1 MRKIVVAISLF
12 YACLLGPNAIAAPKA
27 PPVVKINLE
36 VTVFEGGKVEVRHG
50 GPRGGH
56 RAEHARPEHPCWGKK
71 SNKKSKSGCSHCDRA
86 SCRGKQCRKADGG
99 AHRPHGDSKGHGKH
113 RAHENRPHA
122 GPQGAHHHPH
132 VMKKFDAD
140 GDGQFSQSEKNSMKN
155 AWAKMI
161 VARMDND
168 RDGKLTVDEIPA
180 QMRDKFPKVDANNDS
195 YVDSKELGAAMARR
209 MKQMKSGGKAKK
221 DAKTARPERGEMFFK
236 RLDANQDGKVSRQEI
251 PAGRKEMLGKV
262 DANRDGSID
271 LEELRIAMAKRSK
284 QKGTEAKGSKQGRGK
299 VVAKIAE
306 AIMQLDGNSDG
317 RLNADEVAPRLKSKF
332 SDLDK
337 NGDGYLDKREVKQQV
352 KRRMQQERAASE
364 LRQPTAEQS
373 ADSRAEEVGA
383 VASASPSGPE

>member
-1 MRKIVVAISLF
+1 MRTIAVALSLF
-12 YACLLGPNAIAAPKA
+12 LAITLGSNAMAAPKA
-27 PPVVKINLE
+27 SPVVKINLE

-50 GPRGGH
+50 GPRGGP
-56 RAEHARPEHPCWGKK
+56 RAAHPGHEHSGWQKK
-71 SNKKSKSGCSHCDRA
+71 SNKKGKSWCSRCESA
-86 SCRGKQCRKADGG
+86 ACRGGQCRKATGG
-99 AHRPHGDSKGHGKH
+99 PHRPHGDSKGHGKH
-113 RAHENRPHA
+113 RAHQRGTHA
-122 GPQGAHHHPH
+122 GPQGAHPHPGG
-132 VMKKFDAD
+132 MEKFDSD
-140 GDGQFSQSEKNSMKN
+140 GDGQFSPSEKKSMKN

-161 VARMDND
+161 VARIDKD

-180 QMRDKFPKVDANNDS
+180 QMRDKFSKVDSNNDH
-195 YVDSKELGAAMARR
+195 YIDSKELGAAMAKR
-209 MKQMKSGGKAKK
+209 MKQMKSGGKANKETK
-221 DAKTARPERGEMFFK
+221 PTNLDRGEMFFK

-271 LEELRIAMAKRSK
+271 REELRIAMAKRSK
-284 QKGTEAKGSKQGRGK
+284 QKGPEAKGSKQGRGK

-317 RLNADEVAPRLKSKF
+317 RLDADEVAPRLKSKF

-373 ADSRAEEVGA
+373 AAAGDEAGT
-383 VASASPSGPE
+383 VASSSPSGPE

>member
-1 MRKIVVAISLF
+1 MRKIAVAISLF
-12 YACLLGPNAIAAPKA
+12 YACLLGPNAMAAPKA

-36 VTVFEGGKVEVRHG
+36 VTVFEGGKVEVRRG
-50 GPRGGH
+50 GPRADHRGH
-56 RAEHARPEHPCWGKK
+56 QHPSGHKK
-71 SNKKSKSGCSHCDRA
+71 SNQKKGKSWCSHCDRA
-86 SCRGKQCRKADGG
+86 SCRGKQCRKVDGG

-113 RAHENRPHA
+113 RAHQEKSHS
-122 GPQGAHHHPH
+122 GHQGTHRHPH

-140 GDGQFSQSEKNSMKN
+140 GDGRFSQTEKNSMKN

-180 QMRDKFPKVDANNDS
+180 QMRDKFSKVDANNDR

-209 MKQMKSGGKAKK
+209 MKQMKSGGKANMETKPTNR
-221 DAKTARPERGEMFFK
+221 DRGEMFFK
-236 RLDANQDGKVSRQEI
+236 RFDANEDGKVSLQEI

-262 DANRDGSID
+262 DANSDGSID
-271 LEELRIAMAKRSK
+271 REEFRIAMAKRNQ
-284 QKGTEAKGSKQGRGK
+284 QKNDAPRPKKGKG
-299 VVAKIAE
+299 VAISRIAE
-306 AIMQLDGNSDG
+306 AIMQLDGNADG

-337 NGDGYLDKREVKQQV
+337 NGDGYLDKREVKKQV

-373 ADSRAEEVGA
+373 AAARDEEAVA
-383 VASASPSGPE
+383 VASSSLSGPE